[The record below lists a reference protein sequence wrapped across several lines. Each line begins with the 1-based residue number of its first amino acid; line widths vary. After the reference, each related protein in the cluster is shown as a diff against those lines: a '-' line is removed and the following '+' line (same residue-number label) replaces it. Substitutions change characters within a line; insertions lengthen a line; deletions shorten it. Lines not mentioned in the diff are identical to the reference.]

1 MDNKEKYREIL
12 NVIRENL
19 LDDFMCESIKP
30 LSGNIETMSMYI
42 FDKDASDSDKSL
54 NFIVVGNNQGETCI
68 DVMDGGPS
76 IILDSKKTVDLKAV
90 NQVIDWLKSKYL
102 R

>member
-1 MDNKEKYREIL
+1 MDNKEKHKRIL

-19 LDDFMCESIKP
+19 IDDFECDLIKP
-30 LSGNIETMSMYI
+30 LSGNQETMSMYI
-42 FDKDASDSDKSL
+42 FDKDTPDGDKSL
-54 NFIVVGNNQGETCI
+54 NFIVVGNNQGDTCI

-76 IILDSKKTVDLKAV
+76 IIWDSKKTVDLKAI
-90 NQVIDWLKSKYL
+90 NQVVDWLKSKYL